1 MSMDSGTIAEGAVV
15 TIAKAANY
23 LFVSRPHVR
32 KLLAAGKLT
41 EVLPRDPTGRINI
54 DVFSVESYRTA
65 RDAAMRAYVDSQTE
79 DSDPLGL

>member
-1 MSMDSGTIAEGAVV
+1 MTIAEA
-15 TIAKAANY
+15 AKY

-41 EVLPRDPTGRINI
+41 EVLPRDPTGRINVDI
-54 DVFSVESYRTA
+54 VSVEAYRTA
-65 RDAAMRAYVDSQTE
+65 RGAAIRAYFDSQTD